1 MKRLGKYNYIYLI
14 AVISLLL
21 AGVLAFGCSSGSST
35 DNGNEDELYI
45 LKFNSSQI
53 AGVGQR
59 GDVDIS
65 VEKAKGLVG
74 GHLTVSFNP
83 SVVEIISVSTSG
95 AGFIF
100 TDAGTIAT
108 FSERILD
115 KENGKLTLTFSTPTG
130 FTGALSDGKIAT
142 ITFKALSAGNSP
154 LSFIDVQPTDVY
166 LNKYSASG
174 AVETPLLL
182 NAGSV
187 SVGSG
192 EDFVLDFNPY
202 ALEIAGAGQ
211 SGTADVVV
219 TNASGLITAKFKVSF
234 NPSVVEVTS
243 IKTSGTGFIFT
254 DAGVNVNVIENTY
267 DNSSGNL
274 VIGVGGLKQGFTG
287 ANGTGKLATITFKGK
302 TTGVSELGFINTA
315 SDDLLLSKAANN
327 NLGWVEQP
335 VKTYK
340 GIIAVK

>member
-1 MKRLGKYNYIYLI
+1 MKRMGMYSSINPF
-14 AVISLLL
+14 AFVVLLL
-21 AGVLAFGCSSGSST
+21 VSVLGFGCSSGSST
-35 DNGNEDELYI
+35 DNGNDDELFI
-45 LKFNSSQI
+45 LKFTASQI

-65 VEKAKGLVG
+65 IEKAKGLVG
-74 GHLTVSFNP
+74 GHITVSFNP

-100 TDAGTIAT
+100 TDAGTTAT

-115 KENGKLTLTFSTPTG
+115 KENGKLTLTFSTPAG
-130 FTGALSDGKIAT
+130 FAGALADGKIAT
-142 ITFKALSAGNSP
+142 ITFKALSAGSSP

-174 AVETPLLL
+174 AVETPVLL
-182 NAGSV
+182 NTGSV
-187 SVGSG
+187 SVGSSG
-192 EDFVLDFNPY
+192 DFVLDFNPY
-202 ALEIAGAGQ
+202 ALEIAGTGQ
-211 SGTADVVV
+211 TGTADVVV
-219 TNASGLITAKFKVSF
+219 TNASGLITARFKVSF
-234 NPSVVEVTS
+234 NPSIVEVTS

-267 DNSSGNL
+267 DNSGGT
-274 VIGVGGLKQGFTG
+274 VIIGVGGLKQGFTG
-287 ANGTGKLATITFKGK
+287 ANGTGKLATISFKGK
-302 TTGVSELGFINTA
+302 ASGVGELGFINTA
-315 SDDLLLSKAANN
+315 SDDILLSKAANN